1 MTSYYGTEFIMKL
14 SMKRKMTS
22 LTSGEVA
29 KRAGIGVEALRFY
42 QRKGLV
48 PEPPRTANRYR
59 RFPPETV
66 RRLRFIQRA
75 QAIGFSLAEIAELLE
90 LRVDPEAD
98 CEAVRERAA
107 VRLREVEEKIHD
119 LERVRSTLGQLVTA
133 CAHRTPSTE
142 CPILEALEPGES

>member
-1 MTSYYGTEFIMKL
+1 MN
-14 SMKRKMTS
+14 S

-59 RFPPETV
+59 RFPLDTV

-75 QAIGFSLAEIAELLE
+75 QAIGFTLDEIAELLE

-98 CEAVRERAA
+98 CDEVRERATA
-107 VRLREVEEKIHD
+107 RLREVEEKIHH
-119 LERVRSTLGQLVTA
+119 LERVRSTLSELVTA
-133 CAHRTPSTE
+133 CTHRNPSTE
-142 CPILEALEPGES
+142 CPILGALEPEELEYHTLEEK